1 MKKER
6 NCSLD
11 LLRIISMLMILT
23 LHYLGKGNALTIQ
36 SNMKYVVWFMEIAC
50 MISVNLYVLIS
61 GYFFN
66 R

>member
-36 SNMKYVVWFMEIAC
+36 SI
-50 MISVNLYVLIS
+50 
-61 GYFFN
+61 
-66 R
+66 